1 MNVKTTSES
10 KAKYVEGMFARISP
24 KYDLLNDVM
33 TLGMHRVWKKR
44 TAALAV
50 HNNRGPAL
58 DVATGTGDL
67 ALELARRPG
76 VSSVV
81 GVDFCAEMLEL
92 GRRKVQNSRFAGYIS
107 FSQGDA
113 LNLPFPNDSFM
124 CATSGFALRNVD
136 SIPGSISE
144 MRRVVRPGGRV
155 VTLELTPLDSSTLLS
170 PLLKLYFSRW
180 VPLLGQILAGDREA
194 YTYLPN
200 SVTQFPSAEHLAVL
214 FREVGLERVNY
225 RLLNLGTV
233 AIHWGTKPA

>member
-1 MNVKTTSES
+1 MSIQTTSES

-24 KYDLLNDVM
+24 KYDLLNDAM
-33 TLGMHRVWKKR
+33 TLGMHRRWKKK
-44 TAALAV
+44 TATLAV
-50 HNNRGPAL
+50 QTNKGTAL

-92 GRRKVQNSRFAGYIS
+92 GRRKVQKSKFASAIS

-113 LNLPFPNDSFM
+113 LDLPFPDDSFI
-124 CATSGFALRNVD
+124 CATSGFALRNVE
-136 SIPGSISE
+136 SIRDSISE
-144 MRRVVRPGGRV
+144 MFRVVSPGGRV
-155 VTLELTPLDSSTLLS
+155 VTLELTPLDSFALLS
-170 PLLKLYFSRW
+170 PLLKLYFSHW
-180 VPLLGQILAGDREA
+180 VPLLGQMLSGDREA

-200 SVTQFPSAEHLAVL
+200 SVTEFPTAKLLAGL
-214 FREVGLERVNY
+214 FREVGLERVKY
-225 RLLNLGTV
+225 RLLNLGSV